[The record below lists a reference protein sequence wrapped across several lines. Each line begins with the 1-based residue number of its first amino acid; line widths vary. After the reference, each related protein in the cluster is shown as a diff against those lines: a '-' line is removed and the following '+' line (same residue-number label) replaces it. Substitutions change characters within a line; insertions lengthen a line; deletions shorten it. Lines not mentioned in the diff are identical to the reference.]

1 MPYNKTELLNL
12 SVEEKIKLAEELWE
26 SIDAEQLPVTDDEIA
41 IAKERYQDYLKNPN
55 DNMSWDEFRNRI
67 QAKYGF

>member
-1 MPYNKTELLNL
+1 MPYNKNELLNL

-41 IAKERYQDYLKNPN
+41 IAKERYEDYLKNPN
-55 DNMSWDEFRNRI
+55 DNMSWDDFRNRI
-67 QAKYGF
+67 HTKYGF